1 MLSYTVRVPRIPDA
15 HADAF
20 DRFVRGPALVREA
33 LAGTGPATLNRR
45 PPGENWSM
53 RDVVIHLADS
63 ELVAAVR
70 LRLVLAGD
78 EPELPIYDADIWKR
92 KLLYIFRDPEAAMS
106 GFQQARYGTAE
117 LLRECASDAWERTGN
132 HPQLGPLTV
141 ADLVLFG
148 ADHVDEHI
156 AQLRSL
162 REAST

>member
-1 MLSYTVRVPRIPDA
+1 MPRIPDT
-15 HADAF
+15 HADVF

-45 PPGENWSM
+45 PPGEDWSM

-63 ELVAAVR
+63 ELVAAIR

-117 LLRECASDAWERTGN
+117 LLRECAPDAWERTGN
-132 HPQLGPLTV
+132 HPQIGPLTV
-141 ADLVLFG
+141 ADLVARG

-156 AQLRSL
+156 AQLRAL
-162 REAST
+162 RGESA